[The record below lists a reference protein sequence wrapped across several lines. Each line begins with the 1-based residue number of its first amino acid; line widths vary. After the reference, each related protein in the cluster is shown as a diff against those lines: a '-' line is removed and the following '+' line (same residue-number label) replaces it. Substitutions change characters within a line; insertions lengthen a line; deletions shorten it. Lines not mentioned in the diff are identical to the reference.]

1 MTSEDADSKPRPM
14 ARNEELIRLAKR
26 ISKGESGKAETPFL
40 SWKARPMRRRTT
52 WEMLEMRRW
61 SKNYGAVSF

>member
-1 MTSEDADSKPRPM
+1 MTSEDADSKPRPI
-14 ARNEELIRLAKR
+14 ARNDEEIKLAKR

-52 WEMLEMRRW
+52 WAILEMRR
-61 SKNYGAVSF
+61 

>member
-14 ARNEELIRLAKR
+14 ARKDEEIRLAKR

-40 SWKARPMRRRTT
+40 SWNARPMRRRTT
-52 WEMLEMRRW
+52 
-61 SKNYGAVSF
+61 